1 MEYLNNL
8 KMKYKIFVL
17 ISAVVIIVAASIT
30 VFTLLKM
37 ESMGKKIIKTI
48 YNQKLEGD
56 TNSAK
61 IYLEKIYK
69 NLILKDGELV
79 GENGIKIKD
88 NYDLVDTV
96 KKDLGNLCTIFI
108 KENGDYTRIS
118 TNVLKD
124 DGTRAIGTKLGKS
137 SAAFKSMESGETYV
151 GEAKILGKNYFTSY
165 NPLKDSEGNVIGILF
180 IGVERSR
187 AELIGKDYM
196 NQTVLI
202 TLIMVLLILVAA
214 IALNIF
220 LFNKVINEP
229 IIKAA
234 GFAKQM
240 SELDLKADIPEEM
253 INRKDE
259 IGELISGFYDLG
271 ESLNQIMNE
280 IKFGATNIAEAATEI
295 NHANE
300 ELANKSVT
308 QAASLEETSATL
320 QEISLIIN
328 ENTENTIKL
337 SLDTNRAK
345 EKASNIESVLDKLKK
360 SMKDIIV
367 SSSQIDGII
376 EVIDEIS
383 FQTNL
388 LALNAAVEA
397 ARAGEAGRGFSVVA
411 LEVRNLAKRS
421 SDSSKK
427 IKELIKKSSD
437 KIKEG
442 DEFVNTV
449 IEEIAVVLKDIE
461 AINSS
466 VQEIKEGAQ
475 EQEKGVEQ
483 INMAVSE
490 LDKITQTNAGV
501 AEETSATTHTL
512 VNNAKEFSK
521 LVEKF
526 NLKREIDYKLINKEE
541 V

>member
-1 MEYLNNL
+1 MEYFNNL

-30 VFTLLKM
+30 VFTILKM

-69 NLILKDGELV
+69 NVILKDGELV

-234 GFAKQM
+234 GLAKQM

-259 IGELISGFYDLG
+259 IGE
-271 ESLNQIMNE
+271 
-280 IKFGATNIAEAATEI
+280 
-295 NHANE
+295 
-300 ELANKSVT
+300 
-308 QAASLEETSATL
+308 
-320 QEISLIIN
+320 
-328 ENTENTIKL
+328 
-337 SLDTNRAK
+337 
-345 EKASNIESVLDKLKK
+345 
-360 SMKDIIV
+360 
-367 SSSQIDGII
+367 
-376 EVIDEIS
+376 
-383 FQTNL
+383 
-388 LALNAAVEA
+388 
-397 ARAGEAGRGFSVVA
+397 
-411 LEVRNLAKRS
+411 
-421 SDSSKK
+421 
-427 IKELIKKSSD
+427 
-437 KIKEG
+437 
-442 DEFVNTV
+442 
-449 IEEIAVVLKDIE
+449 
-461 AINSS
+461 
-466 VQEIKEGAQ
+466 
-475 EQEKGVEQ
+475 
-483 INMAVSE
+483 
-490 LDKITQTNAGV
+490 
-501 AEETSATTHTL
+501 
-512 VNNAKEFSK
+512 
-521 LVEKF
+521 
-526 NLKREIDYKLINKEE
+526 
-541 V
+541 